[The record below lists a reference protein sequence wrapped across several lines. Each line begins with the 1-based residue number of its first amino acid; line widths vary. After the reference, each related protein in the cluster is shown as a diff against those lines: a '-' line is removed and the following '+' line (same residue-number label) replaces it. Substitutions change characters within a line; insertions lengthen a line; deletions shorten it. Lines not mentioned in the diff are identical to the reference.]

1 MRNSLRRQILKE
13 LNSTERL
20 IITNLTRE
28 LDGVDLNT
36 FDPVQSQ
43 NICQKLNNW
52 EQQSLYYRKNQDA
65 DKELYDHFQTG
76 PGGDLWEKSRQIK
89 AMCSSG
95 QSRQAAVAQATKGQS
110 ATPAGQSDAQ
120 PTTPAGTFD
129 ERTKSFKCTQ
139 PNAVMNFQNW
149 VKANAKTPQAKAIK
163 ADGSFGP
170 KTFAAAKSLGNAVL
184 NFAMYQTIEDF
195 KDQTKLNQVCT
206 ALAGDARFR
215 PAAKPAT
222 AAPAQVA
229 KESVMRNSLRQKI
242 IKELN
247 YLLEQVDVSNAAETA
262 DSELGKTAL
271 AAAAG
276 GLTGMAATSGGL
288 SGIKGGPKTAKAK
301 IATVVG
307 AALAGWAANAFSD
320 KPELKDAI
328 LRAGT
333 DPKGLADFIKAQLA
347 SDYIADDESQAMVR
361 LARAY
366 DAYCKQAEPNKNWCR
381 KTIQNIPN
389 YKSAIN
395 SDWTTIMGS
404 QKNDK
409 LELLRIMD
417 EWAGWGAPT
426 GDSPTPSPQPTPVPV
441 PPPPKPK
448 PKKKKK
454 KGGGG
459 DKGVCPDGTS
469 APGGDVSKCPPSPV
483 PPPNPEPK
491 PEPSPKGTIN
501 LDSIPDQYQFRFD
514 QDWNKF
520 LSDSGYDFNAKNF
533 KGSTKFN
540 GIRFAVREGMDMD
553 EYNVYE
559 GRGDKLVKIGIAKE
573 SGPTYSDSVKESK
586 QFRHEKYYDS
596 KKEKEAKVLFE
607 RLMRKL

>member
-1 MRNSLRRQILKE
+1 MSNKIRKQVLNYLKE
-13 LNSTERL
+13 AINPAEIAQLK
-20 IITNLTRE
+20 
-28 LDGVDLNT
+28 
-36 FDPVQSQ
+36 
-43 NICQKLNNW
+43 QKEEFLAK
-52 EQQSLYYRKNQDA
+52 YPD
-65 DKELYDHFQTG
+65 TT
-76 PGGDLWEKSRQIK
+76 WEKTEIANLFKSV
-89 AMCSSG
+89 MSG
-95 QSRQAAVAQATKGQS
+95 DPYACDHYPNACKRYKEVFRVNPITPQEAGVAS
-110 ATPAGQSDAQ
+110 PTPAGQPDAQ

-149 VKANAKTPQAKAIK
+149 VKANAKTSKAKAIK

-184 NFAMYQTIEDF
+184 NFGMYQTIEDF

-215 PAAKPAT
+215 PAAKAAT

-271 AAAAG
+271 AATAG
-276 GLTGMAATSGGL
+276 GLGGMKLGAKTGKKGAGAAGL
-288 SGIKGGPKTAKAK
+288 VI
-301 IATVVG
+301 G

-320 KPELKDAI
+320 KPELKDAV
-328 LRAGT
+328 LRAGK

-426 GDSPTPSPQPTPVPV
+426 GDSPTPAPQPTPV

-454 KGGGG
+454 GGGG
-459 DKGVCPDGTS
+459 DKGTCPDGTL

-483 PPPNPEPK
+483 PPPGPEPAPQPTPTK
-491 PEPSPKGTIN
+491 CVGKDSPSITAVMAIRGVTSTLKSDVAGKAVKYLMDKKNLCPEEAAERVQN
-501 LDSIPDQYQFRFD
+501 LVRKVVGSDGEVSSGFLGIGSNVEEVNSILANELNVPLATLQAID
-514 QDWNKF
+514 
-520 LSDSGYDFNAKNF
+520 
-533 KGSTKFN
+533 TK
-540 GIRFAVREGMDMD
+540 M
-553 EYNVYE
+553 
-559 GRGDKLVKIGIAKE
+559 GDR
-573 SGPTYSDSVKESK
+573 SVKESK
-586 QFRHEKYYDS
+586 RFNHENYYDL
-596 KKEKEAKVLFE
+596 KKEKEAKILFE
-607 RLMRKL
+607 KLMRKL